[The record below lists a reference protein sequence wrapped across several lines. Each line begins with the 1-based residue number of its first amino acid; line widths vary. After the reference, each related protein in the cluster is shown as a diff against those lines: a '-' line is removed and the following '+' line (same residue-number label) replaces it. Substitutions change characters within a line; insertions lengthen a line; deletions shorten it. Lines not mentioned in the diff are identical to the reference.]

1 MKNGF
6 TLKTDT
12 GSIWNDV
19 KVFYERIIQ
28 NQNKDDFISLLKD
41 KTLVEINRLG
51 KYLIFEFSDD
61 LYMISHLRME
71 GKYFIKP
78 ATDEIVKHEH
88 IVFIFSDGVSLRFHD
103 VRKFGTMELKNKNDV
118 YTTHPLLNLGME
130 ATCLTKEYLYE
141 KGFKDGM
148 RHVEECVFYMT
159 AYTLYYKLN
168 WDNLK
173 SGEKKLRQIMYD
185 IFNNIDAFR
194 TGHLTRSDY
203 EEIKEQIKKMKVE
216 LK

>member
-1 MKNGF
+1 MNR
-6 TLKTDT
+6 
-12 GSIWNDV
+12 S
-19 KVFYERIIQ
+19 ERRRLERQ
-28 NQNKDDFISLLKD
+28 GYNKKAIMD
-41 KTLVEINRLG
+41 KYSE
-51 KYLIFEFSDD
+51 E
-61 LYMISHLRME
+61 
-71 GKYFIKP
+71 
-78 ATDEIVKHEH
+78 
-88 IVFIFSDGVSLRFHD
+88 
-103 VRKFGTMELKNKNDV
+103 
-118 YTTHPLLNLGME
+118 
-130 ATCLTKEYLYE
+130 LYE